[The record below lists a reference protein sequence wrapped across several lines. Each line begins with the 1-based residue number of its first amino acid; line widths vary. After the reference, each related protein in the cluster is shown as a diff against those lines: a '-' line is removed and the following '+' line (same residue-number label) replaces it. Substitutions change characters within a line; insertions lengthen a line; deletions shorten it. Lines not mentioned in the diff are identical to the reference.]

1 MKSYPKNHWKKS
13 YFHEFRKSW
22 LLFEVTCAL
31 KDMIFVYIHVIS
43 LFQSYTNF
51 VFDRIELTAIFV
63 THDTLIYFSRAH
75 DFEPWFL
82 LSPFFSHCHARF
94 KIPGYYTISHRFYL
108 CMFEL
113 AFLYSRLPRL
123 IFSFNSLLEF
133 EFQAILAWS
142 HNCLFV
148 FTHWISLS
156 HPDPIPLSHLQAP
169 QIWTLLFA
177 FGVLR
182 PGRTN

>member
-1 MKSYPKNHWKKS
+1 M
-13 YFHEFRKSW
+13 
-22 LLFEVTCAL
+22 FEVTCAHWKIWFL
-31 KDMIFVYIHVIS
+31 FKIQLIS

-113 AFLYSRLPRL
+113 AFLYSRLLRL
-123 IFSFNSLLEF
+123 FFSFNSLLEF

-156 HPDPIPLSHLQAP
+156 HPDATFKNHKLNSS
-169 QIWTLLFA
+169 FC
-177 FGVLR
+177 LR
-182 PGRTN
+182 GTKARTNWKYLKYFKYFLHFFDPILADR